1 MGFTKRGRVVSAK
14 IEVDLS
20 QPLKRGNWLLNAAK
34 QKVWIRYHF
43 EKQPRK
49 ICPDCF
55 TIDHNQEMCEER
67 AWNIFIFGMTEAEFG
82 EYYVNHAHL
91 VEAMQNNPDGM
102 EGENGSDNQNGP
114 EDPIDEETDPRK
126 HKRSRDS
133 GMEDNYVLLEM
144 NSENPNQNL
153 REISQSNINGRGVQL
168 EIGGPSHEGYD
179 LNMEDADN
187 GVREPNPLMYHL
199 PAAESTISTSNQP

>member
-1 MGFTKRGRVVSAK
+1 
-14 IEVDLS
+14 
-20 QPLKRGNWLLNAAK
+20 
-34 QKVWIRYHF
+34 
-43 EKQPRK
+43 
-49 ICPDCF
+49 
-55 TIDHNQEMCEER
+55 
-67 AWNIFIFGMTEAEFG
+67 MTEAEFE
-82 EYYVNHAHL
+82 EYYANHAHL

-114 EDPIDEETDPRK
+114 EDPIDEETDQRK

-133 GMEDNYVLLEM
+133 GIEDKYVFLEM

-168 EIGGPSHEGYD
+168 EIGGPSHGGYD

-199 PAAESTISTSNQP
+199 PEAESTISTSNQLQVPLRDAKQSKV